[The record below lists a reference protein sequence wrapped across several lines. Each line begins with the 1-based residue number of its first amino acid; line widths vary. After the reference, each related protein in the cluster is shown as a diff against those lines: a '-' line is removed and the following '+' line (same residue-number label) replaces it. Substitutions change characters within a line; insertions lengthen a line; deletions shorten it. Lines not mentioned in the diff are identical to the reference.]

1 MHRQGLAALIFF
13 LTLAA
18 TFGTAILGRLRAR
31 RTEGDEDLA
40 GRRLNRWFIGLS
52 AGAAGNSGFIVTGAV
67 GLGYAGG
74 VHWLLMPFGWML
86 GDLIFWRVFPARLN
100 ALAREAKA
108 VTLSEMLTF
117 DLSGRLAKLVS
128 ILVALLLIAFLSTY
142 TSAQWLAGR
151 KFLSGIF
158 DLNGFSALI
167 FFSATIV
174 IYSAL
179 GGFRGSVYADT
190 LQALIRIVGTTIALA
205 AVIWFATRDSAA
217 FAQNIKAAGG
227 DFLTLF
233 PKGAGFAAL
242 GFVAGYAAAAIGFGL
257 GQPQIITRY
266 FAGRS
271 PQETQAAWWIYIGF
285 VQATWIAM
293 SVFGIVLRGVMP
305 AIADPETGLSLF
317 FQHNMGAIVSGII
330 FADVYA
336 TIASTSNSLL
346 VAIGQTVYRDIVCF
360 RRSIA
365 ERKTT
370 TTFAVIFLLGLA
382 TIGLSLLLPGNV
394 FSMAIGSITKLGA
407 AIGGP
412 VMIKTLGWRHSPA
425 SLLAAVLTGLS
436 SAYIWDHLGYDALIN
451 EAAVGLACS
460 LLANWLVSLPGRP
473 LTQEAAAQEDP
484 ESLS

>member
-1 MHRQGLAALIFF
+1 MHQGLAGLIFF

-31 RTEGDEDLA
+31 RAHGDEDEDLA
-40 GRRLNRWFIGLS
+40 GRHLNRWFIGLS

-86 GDLIFWRVFPARLN
+86 GDLVFWRLFPAKLN

-117 DLSGRLAKLVS
+117 DLSGRMARLIS

-174 IYSAL
+174 VYSAL

-190 LQALIRIVGTTIALA
+190 LQALIRIIGTTIAVA
-205 AVIWFATRDSAA
+205 AVVWFAAENPVS
-217 FAQNIKAAGG
+217 FSQNIKAAGG

-233 PKGAGFAAL
+233 PKGAGFAAF

-285 VQATWIAM
+285 VQATWLAM
-293 SVFGIVLRGVMP
+293 TSFGILLRGVMP
-305 AIADPETGLSLF
+305 GIADAETGLSLF
-317 FQHNMGAIVSGII
+317 FQHNMGAVVSGII

-346 VAIGQTVYRDIVCF
+346 VAIGQTLYRDIVCF
-360 RRSIA
+360 RQSAA
-365 ERKTT
+365 ERRTA
-370 TTFAVIFLLGLA
+370 TTFSVIFLIGLA
-382 TIGLSLLLPGNV
+382 TIGLSLVLPGNV
-394 FSMAIGSITKLGA
+394 FSIAIGSISKIGA
-407 AIGGP
+407 AVGGP
-412 VMIKTLGWRHSPA
+412 VMIKALGWRHSAA
-425 SLLAAVLTGLS
+425 SLLAAILTGLIT
-436 SAYIWDHLGYDALIN
+436 ACAWAALGYGSLFN
-451 EAAVGLACS
+451 EAGVGLIGS
-460 LLANWLVSLPGRP
+460 LLANWLFVSTR
-473 LTQEAAAQEDP
+473 AATAPAPQA
-484 ESLS
+484 

>member
-1 MHRQGLAALIFF
+1 MRQQGLAGLIFF

-31 RTEGDEDLA
+31 RAEGEEDLA
-40 GRRLNRWFIGLS
+40 GRGLNRWFIGLS

-86 GDLIFWRVFPARLN
+86 GDLIFWRLFPAKLN
-100 ALAREAKA
+100 SLASEARA

-117 DLSGRLAKLVS
+117 DLSGRLARLVS

-158 DLNGFSALI
+158 DLNGFSALV

-190 LQALIRIVGTTIALA
+190 LQALIRIIGTTIAVT
-205 AVIWFATRDSAA
+205 AVIWFAADNPVS
-217 FAQNIKAAGG
+217 FSQNIKAAGG
-227 DFLTLF
+227 DFLHLF
-233 PKGAGFAAL
+233 PKGSGFAAF
-242 GFVAGYAAAAIGFGL
+242 GFIAGYAAAAIGFGL
-257 GQPQIITRY
+257 GQPQIVTRY
-266 FAGRS
+266 FAGSS

-293 SVFGIVLRGVMP
+293 TFFGILLRGVMP
-305 AIADPETGLSLF
+305 GIADPETGLSLF
-317 FQHNMGAIVSGII
+317 FLHNMGAIVSGII

-346 VAIGQTVYRDIVCF
+346 VAIGQALYRDIICF
-360 RRSIA
+360 RQSVA
-365 ERKTT
+365 ERRTA
-370 TTFAVIFLLGLA
+370 TTFSAIFLIGLA
-382 TIGLSLLLPGNV
+382 TIGLSLVLPGNV
-394 FSMAIGSITKLGA
+394 FSIAIGSISKIGA

-412 VMIKTLGWRHSPA
+412 VMIKALGWRHSAA
-425 SLLAAVLTGLS
+425 SLLAAILTGMITACAWAYLGCS
-436 SAYIWDHLGYDALIN
+436 SLIN
-451 EAAVGLACS
+451 EAGVGLIGG
-460 LLANWLVSLPGRP
+460 LLANRLFVSTRATIAPAP
-473 LTQEAAAQEDP
+473 QK
-484 ESLS
+484 S